1 VTSGGTGARNVEWK
15 ARARDLAAVERRTA
29 QLATEGPLDLEQ
41 DDTFFACPAGR
52 LKLREFS
59 GDRGELIFYRRADTG
74 GPKLSRYIIAPTPAP
89 AALREALEL
98 AYGVIGRVR
107 KRRRLYLV
115 GRTRVHLDR
124 VEGLGDFVEI
134 EVVLAREDRVEDG
147 EAEARELMHALG
159 VGPADL
165 VVGAYL
171 DLLSRDG

>member
-1 VTSGGTGARNVEWK
+1 LTSTTTGSRNVEWK
-15 ARARDLAAVERRTA
+15 ARARDLAAIERRA
-29 QLATEGPLDLEQ
+29 ERLATEGPLDIGQ
-41 DDTFFACPAGR
+41 DDTFFACPSGR

-59 GDRGELIFYRRADTG
+59 DDRGELIFYRRADTD
-74 GPKLSRYIIAPTPAP
+74 GPKLSSYVIAPTPAP

-134 EVVLAREDRVEDG
+134 EVVLAAEDRFQDG
-147 EAEARELMHALG
+147 EAEAREMMLALG
-159 VGPADL
+159 VDPADL

-171 DLLSRDG
+171 DLLSRDA

>member
-1 VTSGGTGARNVEWK
+1 MTDGHPGARNVEWK
-15 ARARDLAAVERRTA
+15 ARARDLVAIEHRAA
-29 QLATEGPLDLEQ
+29 QLATAGPLDLEQ

-52 LKLREFS
+52 LKLREFPQA
-59 GDRGELIFYRRADTG
+59 RGELIFYQRADAG
-74 GPKLSRYIIAPTPAP
+74 GPKLSSYVLAPTPAP
-89 AALREALEL
+89 AALREALGR

-107 KRRRLYLV
+107 KRRRVYFV

-134 EVVLAREDRVEDG
+134 EVVLAAEDRVEDG

-159 VGPADL
+159 VHAADL

>member
-1 VTSGGTGARNVEWK
+1 
-15 ARARDLAAVERRTA
+15 
-29 QLATEGPLDLEQ
+29 
-41 DDTFFACPAGR
+41 
-52 LKLREFS
+52 
-59 GDRGELIFYRRADTG
+59 
-74 GPKLSRYIIAPTPAP
+74 
-89 AALREALEL
+89 
-98 AYGVIGRVR
+98 VR